1 VGAARKIKAV
11 LEGTQNVVK
20 LVGDDVVLRSLK
32 ALPSG
37 FIERSMKNE
46 TVRLLS

>member
-20 LVGDDVVLRSLK
+20 LVGDDVVFEIPK
-32 ALPSG
+32 G
-37 FIERSMKNE
+37 FTERLYRKIYE
-46 TVRLLS
+46 K